1 MCMMPLPTR
10 QNLAGSH
17 TSPVWMMADRS
28 TEVAKLAQPEASDVF
43 RSPVARHRFGNLD
56 KAFTGIS
63 WRKR

>member
-28 TEVAKLAQPEASDVF
+28 TEVAKLTQREEPDVF
-43 RSPVARHRFGNLD
+43 
-56 KAFTGIS
+56 
-63 WRKR
+63 